1 MTEKEYEEIL
11 KHYHT
16 LQVQIEEKK
25 KQLSKDTQE
34 AIHQKEK
41 KEKLEKQFVEGYQKA
56 GFASGQQYEAALRPA
71 KEIEEK
77 ERKIKEYYAKLQAA
91 EGRILS
97 LEDETK
103 GKGKEDIAGLKGL
116 WEEKNRQK
124 QKSFRF
130 TECPKP

>member
-1 MTEKEYEEIL
+1 MWKGI
-11 KHYHT
+11 KGS
-16 LQVQIEEKK
+16 V
-25 KQLSKDTQE
+25 
-34 AIHQKEK
+34 
-41 KEKLEKQFVEGYQKA
+41 
-56 GFASGQQYEAALRPA
+56 ASGQQYEAALRPA

-116 WEEKNRQK
+116 WEEKK
-124 QKSFRF
+124 QTEAKSFRF